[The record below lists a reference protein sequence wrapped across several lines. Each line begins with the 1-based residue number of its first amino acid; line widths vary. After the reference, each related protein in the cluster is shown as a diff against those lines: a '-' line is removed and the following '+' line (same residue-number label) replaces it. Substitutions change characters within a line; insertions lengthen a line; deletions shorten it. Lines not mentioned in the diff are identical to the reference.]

1 MAHLLKALVICA
13 ACIDALG
20 VACSCSDYSRLA
32 TWEKFKTILKM
43 DITTTVIRVSVVEEG
58 REA

>member
-1 MAHLLKALVICA
+1 LKALVICA